1 MTKMIVALY
10 GNYRAFPRI
19 IARLL
24 PKLLIQVAQ
33 ANDETFIWNWF
44 AQHCSTSREDSNLN
58 DWLQHDNEIVIKTF
72 QTRDQYLQYR
82 QFVRRESPFIE
93 VHETLDCLDCMIVEP
108 ADEYDLE
115 RYNLL

>member
-1 MTKMIVALY
+1 MTKMIIALY

-58 DWLQHDNEIVIKTF
+58 DWLQHDNEIIIKTF
-72 QTRDQYLQYR
+72 RTQDQYFQYC
-82 QFVRRESPFIE
+82 QFVQQESPFIE